1 MKLSLM
7 TGDVDHYHLV
17 TVVSSGLIYW
27 KFTTFSDTVTLTFS
41 NLRSLHGGMHLCV
54 FQGEKKEQ
62 PPFSLLV
69 FKFVDIQS
77 LCYVW
82 ICDSMNCSMPDFPV
96 LNYLPEFAQTH
107 VHWVGDAIQPSHPL
121 LFLSP
126 LALSLSQHQNLFQ
139 WVSSSHQVVKVLEL
153 QCQHQSFRWIF
164 RTGFF

>member
-27 KFTTFSDTVTLTFS
+27 KFTTFFDTVTLTFS

-77 LCYVW
+77 LCYV
-82 ICDSMNCSMPDFPV
+82 
-96 LNYLPEFAQTH
+96 
-107 VHWVGDAIQPSHPL
+107 
-121 LFLSP
+121 
-126 LALSLSQHQNLFQ
+126 
-139 WVSSSHQVVKVLEL
+139 
-153 QCQHQSFRWIF
+153 
-164 RTGFF
+164 